1 MKNLWVLGALMLL
14 PAPAL
19 AATVTELQTGHFVQ
33 LRGDAGADNLFV
45 AGKITLKQPE
55 DEETLIG
62 TIVADERGRLRLLGY
77 PLALSS
83 DLKLRGLARSK
94 LAGRRA
100 KAEGRL
106 HADGTFE
113 VATLS
118 QRGAGRDRLEGT
130 ITHVA
135 TVGDW
140 LELKL
145 LDHTILLPLG
155 MTLVIDENAELA
167 DVRRIAPSDQFFA
180 RGQPDED
187 DRFGN
192 GLEISNSLR
201 LTARVQVESEHA
213 NNLNFDDS
221 NAEDRDDVGSS
232 LRARMEWQ
240 PDNDWFGRGELRYS
254 YQRRDRE
261 DRPLDTREEL
271 ELGEAYVGRYLN
283 QDTRVIVGRQD
294 FDDDREFVFDENLD
308 ALRLNTSFRNLQLD
322 ASVSRMFDNDGSR
335 EEDATNVLL
344 YLSNTDRDRRLAA
357 YWLHRSFADRFDE
370 TSYHVGVRAQG
381 EWLPNSELWIDL
393 AHQGGRRADER
404 ISAWAFDVGSIWY
417 LDDDE
422 RWYAVTG
429 IAFASG
435 DDPDTTTDEQFRQ
448 TGLQDNNGRFGGET
462 SFRYYGEV
470 ADPELSNLIVSTLG
484 VGHRLTE
491 TVSLDVVA
499 HEYRLHRASIG
510 VLEGNWDSDL
520 TGASK
525 RLGTGADIVFGYS
538 GYRRWEVESVLGYLQ
553 PDDAF
558 ENSDAGWVA
567 KLQLRMRY

>member
-14 PAPAL
+14 PAPVL

-45 AGKITLKQPE
+45 AEKTTLMQPE

-62 TIVADERGRLRLLGY
+62 TIVADEGGRLRLLGY

-240 PDNDWFGRGELRYS
+240 PDNDWFGMGELRYS
-254 YQRRDRE
+254 YRLRDRE

-499 HEYRLHRASIG
+499 HEYRLHRAAIG